1 MPIITIDGNIGSC
14 KTSLLN
20 FFHKTFK
27 IAIDLEPVESWHEYL
42 NNMYTNEKDNTYNF
56 QIKVWMDRC
65 WIQEK
70 SNVLVLMERS
80 PYFIQNVFIEKAYED
95 QTIDK
100 DQYEILQSLHKKT
113 NNLWRPDLYIYLC
126 SEPEMCMQR
135 IVRRGRQS
143 EKNIKLEY
151 IQRIHDMH
159 QEKLADA
166 IRLNMNVLVIDIE
179 NKSIGEICAEI
190 MNSSLYTNIAGNCN

>member
-27 IAIDLEPVESWHEYL
+27 IAIDIEPVDSWDEYL
-42 NNMYTNEKDNTYNF
+42 NNMYTKEKDNTYNF

-80 PYFIQNVFIEKAYED
+80 PHFIQNVFIEKAYED
-95 QTIDK
+95 QTIVK
-100 DQYEILQSLHKKT
+100 EQYEILHSLHKKT
-113 NNLWRPDLYIYLC
+113 NNLWRPDLYIYLR

-159 QEKLADA
+159 EEKLADA
-166 IRLNMNVLVIDIE
+166 IQQKMNVLVIDIE
-179 NKSIGEICAEI
+179 SKSISEICAEI
-190 MNSSLYTNIAGNCN
+190 MNSSLYSNIAGNCS

>member
-1 MPIITIDGNIGSC
+1 
-14 KTSLLN
+14 
-20 FFHKTFK
+20 
-27 IAIDLEPVESWHEYL
+27 
-42 NNMYTNEKDNTYNF
+42 
-56 QIKVWMDRC
+56 
-65 WIQEK
+65 
-70 SNVLVLMERS
+70 
-80 PYFIQNVFIEKAYED
+80 
-95 QTIDK
+95 
-100 DQYEILQSLHKKT
+100 
-113 NNLWRPDLYIYLC
+113 
-126 SEPEMCMQR
+126 MQR

>member
-27 IAIDLEPVESWHEYL
+27 MAIDLEPVDSWNEYL

-80 PYFIQNVFIEKAYED
+80 PYFIKHVFIEKAYED
-95 QTIDK
+95 KTIDK
-100 DQYEILQSLHKKT
+100 EQYEILQSLHKKT
-113 NNLWRPDLYIYLC
+113 DDLWKPNAYIYLR

-135 IVRRGRQS
+135 INKRGRQS
-143 EKNIKLEY
+143 ERNIKLEY
-151 IQRIHDMH
+151 VQRIHEMH
-159 QEKLADA
+159 EQRLAEA
-166 IRLNMNVLVIDIE
+166 VAQNMNVLVIDIE
-179 NKSIGEICAEI
+179 NKTISEICAEI
-190 MNSSLYTNIAGNCN
+190 MNSHVYAEIACKCS

>member
-1 MPIITIDGNIGSC
+1 MPIITIDGNIGSY

-100 DQYEILQSLHKKT
+100 DQYKILQSLHKKT
-113 NNLWRPDLYIYLC
+113 SNLWRPDLYIYLC

-151 IQRIHDMH
+151 IQRMHDMH
-159 QEKLADA
+159 EEKLADA
-166 IRLNMNVLVIDIE
+166 IRLNMNVLVIDVE